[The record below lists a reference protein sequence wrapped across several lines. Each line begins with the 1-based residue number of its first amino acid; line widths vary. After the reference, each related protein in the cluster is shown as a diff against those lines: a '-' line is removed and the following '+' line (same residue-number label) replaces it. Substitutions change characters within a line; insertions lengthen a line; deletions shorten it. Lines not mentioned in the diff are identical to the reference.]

1 MQRRAIRALG
11 GSKTMNKPKVMISDE
26 EIDAAL
32 ERARL
37 QPERPRAIAAEY
49 NRPLDLVVLSIDNG
63 QRLEIPRGQ
72 LQGLENATEAQLAD
86 IQIFAGQDIAWPQ
99 LDVDH
104 YLPYLLEGN
113 YASEKWKKAR
123 EQQGVAA

>member
-1 MQRRAIRALG
+1 
-11 GSKTMNKPKVMISDE
+11 MNKPKVMITDE

-37 QPERPRAIAAEY
+37 QPERPTAVAAEY
-49 NRPLDLVVLSIDNG
+49 NRALDLVVLSIDNG
-63 QRLEIPRGQ
+63 QRLEIPRAQ
-72 LQGLENATEAQLAD
+72 LQGLEDANEAQLAD
-86 IQIFAGQDIAWPQ
+86 IQIFAGVDIAWPQ

-104 YLPYLLEGN
+104 YLPHLLEGK

-123 EQQGVAA
+123 EQQTVAA